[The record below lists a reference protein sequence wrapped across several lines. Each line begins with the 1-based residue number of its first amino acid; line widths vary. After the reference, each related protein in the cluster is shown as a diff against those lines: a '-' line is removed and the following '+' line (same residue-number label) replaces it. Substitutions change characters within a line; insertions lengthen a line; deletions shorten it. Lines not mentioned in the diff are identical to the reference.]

1 MLCKLRR
8 IEIYRNYSKNSE
20 TICHLLIIALLYA
33 LLSAC
38 TLNTTPIQV
47 ENTESES
54 TPIPFDDAVNAF
66 TELWTDENAVMGG
79 ICFESAFDAVGQV
92 FVLRDDAQLINFFNL
107 ADNSRLCR
115 RAVVRQGFD
124 FSTGRVLAGLWS
136 YGFGC
141 VARHELIDYNKD
153 DTARTLTITLRFI
166 TEGTCNYE
174 LVRPF
179 WIGISD
185 VVDYEIAL
193 IVE

>member
-8 IEIYRNYSKNSE
+8 IENFQNSPNNFKAIY
-20 TICHLLIIALLYA
+20 HFLIIPLLLT
-33 LLSAC
+33 LLFAC
-38 TLNTTPIQV
+38 NLNTTPIQV
-47 ENTESES
+47 ENSEAES
-54 TPIPFDDAVNAF
+54 TPILFDDAVNAF
-66 TELWTDENAVMGG
+66 AELWADESGVISG
-79 ICFESAFDAVGQV
+79 ICFESAFDAVGQI

-107 ADNSRLCR
+107 ADNSQLCR
-115 RAVVRQGFD
+115 RAIVRQGFD
-124 FSTGRVLAGLWS
+124 FSTGRILAGLWS

-141 VARHELIDYNKD
+141 IARHELIDYNKD
-153 DTARTLTITLRFI
+153 DTARTLTITLQFI

-185 VVDYEIAL
+185 VTDYEVSL